1 MKKIIALFAVVLAV
15 VGCTGTRGLYE
26 LADTPTQYVKV
37 VLIHHNALGTE
48 VADLRADPTVSQ
60 ASKAKL
66 LAAYRVT
73 VCGPN
78 EHVEIALC
86 LNGPAQQLEAAGRAY
101 EALHNAKTEAD
112 MQKALT
118 QLVGLMS
125 TLINLVN
132 GAK

>member
-1 MKKIIALFAVVLAV
+1 MKKLFTLVALVLAIT
-15 VGCTGTRGLYE
+15 GCTGTRTLYN
-26 LADTPTQYVKV
+26 LPDTPVQYVKV

-48 VADLRADPTVSQ
+48 VADLRADPNVSP

-66 LAAYRVT
+66 LAGYRAT
-73 VCGPN
+73 VCAPS
-78 EHVEIALC
+78 EKVEVALC

-112 MQKALT
+112 MQKALS
-118 QLVGLMS
+118 QLVGLLS